1 MNVLVFG
8 ASGFL
13 GSWIVRILAKD
24 HNVSCVVRP
33 SSNLFNLQG
42 ISGIEIVV
50 CEPKNWEHQ
59 ILIQKPEVMILA
71 DWWGVG
77 SSQRNDKNQH
87 SNTSR
92 HLQLAK
98 AAVVANVNRII
109 GVGSQAELGQVN
121 DLISETLGD
130 NPTTEYA
137 KAKIGTRIGIQRI
150 VKGSETKFNWIRIFS
165 TYGPL
170 DIGNWLI
177 PNAIRNLGNGLDF
190 DMTLGEQ
197 NWSYLHCYDLAK
209 AFQKVIESDIQ
220 GGIINAGN
228 PETAKIKDV
237 ARLIKQKLE
246 SAGALNFGAV
256 AYRADQ
262 VMNLKVKSETLLG
275 LGWCPEILIDQ
286 GIEQTIDW
294 LCGRPEK
301 PLFNKANQAIFFQI
315 PQLLL

>member
-59 ILIQKPEVMILA
+59 ILIQKPEVVILA

-98 AAVVANVNRII
+98 AAVATNVNRII

-209 AFQKVIESDIQ
+209 AFQKVIESDIK

-228 PETAKIKDV
+228 PETVKIKDV

-262 VMNLKVKSETLLG
+262 VMNLKVKSETLLA
-275 LGWCPEILIDQ
+275 LGWSPEIAIDQ